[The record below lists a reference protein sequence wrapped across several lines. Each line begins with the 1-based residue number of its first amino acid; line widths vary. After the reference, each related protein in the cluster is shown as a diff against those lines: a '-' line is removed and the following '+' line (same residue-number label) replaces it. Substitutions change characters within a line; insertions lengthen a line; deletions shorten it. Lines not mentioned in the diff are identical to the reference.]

1 MGPPVMLIHIVEDDA
16 AVCDSMSLLLSE
28 SGCDVISH
36 CDAESFLAAAPPG
49 GDDVVFID
57 LVLPGLGGA
66 AVVRWLQALKHPP
79 RIVVMSGQSKRRIEM
94 ELNGLDRLQVL
105 RKPLTR
111 DAVAAQIALGAC

>member
-1 MGPPVMLIHIVEDDA
+1 MLIHIVEDDA

-28 SGCDVISH
+28 SGCDVLSH
-36 CDAESFLAAAPPG
+36 RDAESFLAAAPPG
-49 GDDVVFID
+49 AEDIVFID
-57 LVLPGLGGA
+57 LVLPGLSGA

-79 RIVVMSGQSKRRIEM
+79 HIVVMSGQSKRRIEM
-94 ELNGLDRLQVL
+94 ELNGLDRLQIL